1 MWAVPGVLG
10 GGAVREGWGAEG
22 RPVSGRG
29 GLGTVLGGPLEILN
43 HGVVVDAAEHLLL
56 DQAKLLARGQLALA
70 REASEAGQVVGIA
83 ACPPDPVA
91 GVDLSAAPCALGPKS
106 AGGQGEGEGV
116 ARLRQAIQILVARP
130 CPGF

>member
-1 MWAVPGVLG
+1 MGSPWGAG
-10 GGAVREGWGAEG
+10 GGGQRRLGSRGAASFG
-22 RPVSGRG
+22 AGRG

-106 AGGQGEGEGV
+106 AEGHGVGVGGEGEGV
-116 ARLRQAIQILVARP
+116 ARLRQWPV
-130 CPGF
+130 

>member
-1 MWAVPGVLG
+1 M
-10 GGAVREGWGAEG
+10 
-22 RPVSGRG
+22 
-29 GLGTVLGGPLEILN
+29 GTVLGGPLEILN

-106 AGGQGEGEGV
+106 AEGHGVGVGGEGEGV

-130 CPGF
+130 CPGS